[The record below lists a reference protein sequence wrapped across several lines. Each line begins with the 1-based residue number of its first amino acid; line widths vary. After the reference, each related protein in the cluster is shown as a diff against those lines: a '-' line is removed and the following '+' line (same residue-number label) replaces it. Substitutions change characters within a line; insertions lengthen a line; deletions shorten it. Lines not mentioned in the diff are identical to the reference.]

1 MAILFASID
10 KISKIGNYSGNGSS
24 GQTISTGFQPRF
36 LMIRRVDTAS
46 NWLILDTTRG
56 WGSGD
61 DKYMLLNGSGA
72 QGDYEVGAPVSN
84 GFTLVGNNDYN
95 NSSGEYI
102 YYAHA

>member
-1 MAILFASID
+1 MP
-10 KISKIGNYSGNGSS
+10 YSNNSGGPWGNGGKNNDDKKS
-24 GQTISTGFQPRF
+24 P
-36 LMIRRVDTAS
+36 
-46 NWLILDTTRG
+46 

-61 DKYMLLNGSGA
+61 DKYILLNSSGA